1 MKDGRRVSD
10 KIQARLSQRDDQFM
24 WSLGKPRPLICC
36 PSFSHSKRVI
46 HNISDKKNNKGGVQR
61 NLCFIGMCSSLGR
74 RTCHRGIVL
83 TVLQFTQN
91 ELIDGYDD
99 EDRDDNVIEKSAFF
113 GHRPHKGGGGAHHT

>member
-24 WSLGKPRPLICC
+24 WSLGKPRPLISC

-99 EDRDDNVIEKSAFF
+99 EDRDDIVSEKSAFF
-113 GHRPHKGGGGAHHT
+113 GHRPHKGRRGAHHT

>member
-24 WSLGKPRPLICC
+24 WPLGKPHPWISC
-36 PSFSHSKRVI
+36 PSFSHSQKGNSQHI
-46 HNISDKKNNKGGVQR
+46 KKKNTGGLQR
-61 NLCFIGMCSSLGR
+61 NLCFIGMRSPLGR

-99 EDRDDNVIEKSAFF
+99 EDRDDIVSEKSAFF
-113 GHRPHKGGGGAHHT
+113 GHRPYKRGGGAHHT

>member
-1 MKDGRRVSD
+1 MSD

-99 EDRDDNVIEKSAFF
+99 EDRDDNVI
-113 GHRPHKGGGGAHHT
+113 